1 MFSGQTVEM
10 NRLPAWDAV
19 IVLVN
24 DAFVQTRLSAG
35 MSNYRSRFASLHLG
49 GGINGL

>member
-1 MFSGQTVEM
+1 M

-35 MSNYRSRFASLHLG
+35 IS
-49 GGINGL
+49 